1 MNDLGTLLRRE
12 RLARHWSQEGLCRG
26 ICAVSYLSKI
36 EQGQIIPSDEIRRL
50 LLERLGLPV
59 EEDSPA
65 LRDAAA
71 LLNQMTE
78 LLFLGDTA
86 AMYAREDCFEAVRP
100 LLSRSR
106 YAAHADLL
114 HEALQPLGK
123 PVPPALESGLDERL
137 LAFQRTLQGRYDEA
151 LRLYPHAFTYYS
163 AGNAAYQRGDYRT
176 AIELLRHAHTLAAE
190 DDAVHL
196 MLQSRA
202 CLGNCYCNELRLPQM
217 EREYA
222 AALRLAELVKD
233 TDLAD
238 TIRYNTAA
246 GQLEIGQY
254 SAAYAYFSAL
264 ENPGR
269 MALHKLA
276 ICCEKLNRPEEARVA
291 LARARAA
298 ECSFPDETLSQQ
310 ILDIVS
316 FRLEHPDYLHS
327 PAYGTL
333 LLSCF
338 QIMRKSLPA
347 GYSSFHLPWVL
358 EWYTANRRYREAYEL
373 SRELSGKDS

>member
-1 MNDLGTLLRRE
+1 MYNIGPLIRRE
-12 RLARHWSQEGLCRG
+12 RLARQWSQEGLCRG

-36 EQGQIIPSDEIRRL
+36 EQGQVEPSEEIRRL
-50 LLERLGLPV
+50 LFERLGLPT

-71 LLNQMTE
+71 LLERMTE
-78 LLFLGDTA
+78 LLFLGDTPRL
-86 AMYAREDCFEAVRP
+86 YALEEAFEAARP

-106 YAAHADLL
+106 YAAQADLL
-114 HEALQPLGK
+114 HEALQPMGK
-123 PVPPALESGLDERL
+123 PLPAALESGLDERL
-137 LAFQRTLQGRYDEA
+137 LAYQRILQEHYDEA
-151 LRLYPHAFTYYS
+151 LRLYPHAFTYCS
-163 AGNAAYQRGDYRT
+163 AGNAAYRRGDYRT

-202 CLGNCYCNELRLPQM
+202 FLGNCYCNVLRLEQM

-222 AALRLAELVKD
+222 AALRLAELLHD
-233 TDLAD
+233 TSLAD

-254 SAAYAYFSAL
+254 DAAYAYFSTL

-276 ICCEKLNRPEEARVA
+276 ICCEKLGRIDE
-291 LARARAA
+291 ARAA
-298 ECSFPDETLSQQ
+298 IDRARTAECDFPAEPLSQQ
-310 ILDIVS
+310 LCDIVA
-316 FRLEHPDYLHS
+316 FRLEHPDYLQREE
-327 PAYGTL
+327 YGTL
-333 LLSCF
+333 LLGCF
-338 QIMRKSLPA
+338 RTMRKSLPA
-347 GYSSFHLPWVL
+347 GYASFHLPWVL
-358 EWYTANRRYREAYEL
+358 EWYTANRRYKEAYEL
-373 SRELSGKDS
+373 TQGFSKEY